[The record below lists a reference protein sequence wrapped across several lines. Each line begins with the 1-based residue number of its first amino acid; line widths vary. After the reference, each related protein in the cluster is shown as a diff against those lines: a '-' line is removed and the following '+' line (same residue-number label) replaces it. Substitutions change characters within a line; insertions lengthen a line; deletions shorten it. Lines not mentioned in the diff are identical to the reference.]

1 MSAEDPGRPRARQTA
16 KIHATLQLENQFGTV
31 FQFTEI
37 MGAGLRFGPCNTYE
51 TGIRIEH
58 MPNAD
63 IKQPNNGL
71 TAGLLRIARRL

>member
-1 MSAEDPGRPRARQTA
+1 M
-16 KIHATLQLENQFGTV
+16 HVTLQLENQFGTV
-31 FQFTEI
+31 FRFTEI
-37 MGAGLRFGPCNTYE
+37 IGTGLRFGPGNTYG